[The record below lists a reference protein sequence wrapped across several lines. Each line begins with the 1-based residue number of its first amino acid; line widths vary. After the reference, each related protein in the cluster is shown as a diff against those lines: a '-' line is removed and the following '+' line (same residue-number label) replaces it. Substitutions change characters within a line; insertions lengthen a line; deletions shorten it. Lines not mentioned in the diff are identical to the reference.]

1 MHPRHPVQLHVVA
14 PSKSFRER
22 IVLNFQLRDLEWD
35 GKLQINWGHRV
46 QINPFKLFLI
56 VLQDFFFFLI
66 FNQVLET
73 QPPQLTFED
82 SKQNKTNVKHV
93 QNRIYLLSSFCFL
106 FFCKKYFNITSFSK
120 SFHLLPDASYK
131 RAHSNRN
138 NKSRLYDPVTLRGI
152 RSQTALS
159 PFKLLF
165 CLQNL

>member
-22 IVLNFQLRDLEWD
+22 IVLNLQLRDLECD
-35 GKLQINWGHRV
+35 IKLNINWGHRV
-46 QINPFKLFLI
+46 QINPNRCPSLCRRM
-56 VLQDFFFFLI
+56 FFCCHYL
-66 FNQVLET
+66 VLET
-73 QPPQLTFED
+73 QPPHLKFED

-93 QNRIYLLSSFCFL
+93 QKRRYLLSR

-138 NKSRLYDPVTLRGI
+138 NKSRFYDPVTLQGI

>member
-35 GKLQINWGHRV
+35 RKLQINWGHRV
-46 QINPFKLFLI
+46 QINPFSCSSLSCRI
-56 VLQDFFFFLI
+56 FFFL
-66 FNQVLET
+66 NQVLET
-73 QPPQLTFED
+73 QPPQLKFED
-82 SKQNKTNVKHV
+82 SKQNKTNAKHV
-93 QNRIYLLSSFCFL
+93 QNRKYLLSSFFL
-106 FFCKKYFNITSFSK
+106 FCCKKYFNITSFSK

>member
-35 GKLQINWGHRV
+35 RKLQINWGHRV
-46 QINPFKLFLI
+46 QINPFSCSSLSCRI
-56 VLQDFFFFLI
+56 FFL
-66 FNQVLET
+66 NQVLET
-73 QPPQLTFED
+73 QPPQLKFED
-82 SKQNKTNVKHV
+82 SKQNKTNAKHV
-93 QNRIYLLSSFCFL
+93 QNRRYLLSSF
-106 FFCKKYFNITSFSK
+106 FFCCKKYFNITSFSK